1 MALFSRN
8 RRTPLI
14 LQTKLA
20 VGGVNGFVAYRWLRD
35 AKRGKEKSLCLC
47 TVIIKSGLYSS
58 ITSMDGLTK

>member
-20 VGGVNGFVAYRWLRD
+20 VGGVNGYVAYRCRRD
-35 AKRGKEKSLCLC
+35 AKRGKEQSLCLC
-47 TVIIKSGLYSS
+47 TVIIKSGVYSS

>member
-8 RRTPLI
+8 RGRPSF

-20 VGGVNGFVAYRWLRD
+20 VGGVNGYVAYRYRRD